1 VEYAKLAYDLRE
13 RVSERERYRIVS
25 TFHLTVTGDL
35 EKANQD
41 YELCRQNYPR
51 DGVPLSRL
59 GANYA
64 GLGQIEKG
72 AEYSAEAIR
81 VEPNHFVNYGNLA
94 ALLLALGRTQ
104 EARRT
109 IEQAL
114 TRKLDN
120 GYIRQN
126 L

>member
-1 VEYAKLAYDLRE
+1 MGE
-13 RVSERERYRIVS
+13 
-25 TFHLTVTGDL
+25 
-35 EKANQD
+35 
-41 YELCRQNYPR
+41 
-51 DGVPLSRL
+51 
-59 GANYA
+59 
-64 GLGQIEKG
+64 IEKG

-94 ALLLALGRTQ
+94 AGLLALGRTQ

-120 GYIRQN
+120 GYIRLN
-126 L
+126 LYSVAFVHHANPAVHEFGAEDSSEMDDRGLACRDGRGCRHPLRAPTEALMITDEPCLSSGKAF